1 MSEALDHLAESHGIQ
16 LAYISELGERV
27 VITDAAKTR
36 LLQVLGVDPE
46 GGQSGAFDEA
56 LDHPSK
62 ACALPKSVA
71 GERLWGVACQLY
83 SLRSKRNLGIG
94 DFADL
99 AALAKI
105 AGGGGAAFIGVNPL
119 HALFSAD
126 PGRFSPYSPSS
137 RRFLN
142 PLYLAIDELEGG
154 PEAIAGVKSA
164 QPALFEGLDGHLVD
178 YPAVGRLKMRLLRDV
193 FAGRSDAMRDSQ
205 AFERFRS
212 EGGEALERFAL
223 FEALSEAEVAA
234 GRHAGWHNWPDALKD
249 HASAEVAE
257 FAAANADRVAFHA
270 WLQFEAEEQ
279 LAAAQAAAKTGT
291 TNAKGGKGMAIGL
304 YLDLAVG
311 VAPDGAE
318 TWADPSLTVG
328 AARVGSPPDMFN
340 SQGQDWG
347 LAPLSPKVLAER
359 EYKPLREAFAALTR
373 NAGAVRIDHAMGLA
387 RLWWIPE
394 GSSSAGGGY
403 MRYPLGAMIDTVA
416 DASNANQCLVIG
428 EDLGTVPPG
437 FRHTM
442 EAANVLSYRVLYF
455 ERHGGTAFLPPSTYP
470 EKSLACVSTHDLAT
484 LAGWWQS
491 SDIKLRQ
498 ETGTQNAEATE
509 RDLAERRRDRRAL
522 IIALADEELLP
533 EEYARAATGEDELP
547 THLGHDLAVA
557 VHRFMARTPSMLLT
571 VQLDDMVG
579 ATEQPNLPGTT
590 DQYPNWRVRAA
601 VTLEELQD
609 HRQFLDTAAA
619 MRRERPSRS

>member
-1 MSEALDHLAESHGIQ
+1 MSEALDRLAESHGIQ

-27 VITDAAKTR
+27 VIADEAKTR
-36 LLQVLGVDPE
+36 LLGVLGVDPQTGE
-46 GGQSGAFDEA
+46 PGVFDEA
-56 LDHPSK
+56 LDQPTK
-62 ACALPKSVA
+62 ACAMPKAVA
-71 GERLWGVACQLY
+71 GQRLWGVACQLY

-105 AGGGGAAFIGVNPL
+105 AGGQGASFVGVNPL
-119 HALFSAD
+119 HALFCAD

-154 PEAIAGVKSA
+154 LEAIDTLKSS
-164 QPALFEGLDGHLVD
+164 QPKLFEGLDGDLVD
-178 YPAVGRLKMRLLRDV
+178 YSSVGRLKMRLLNDI
-193 FAGRSDAMRDSQ
+193 FAARSGEMRDEQ

-212 EGGEALERFAL
+212 EGGEALAGFAL

-249 HASAEVAE
+249 RGSVEVRR
-257 FAAANADRVAFHA
+257 FADGNARRIAFHA

-279 LAAAQAAAKTGT
+279 LAAAQAAAKTG
-291 TNAKGGKGMAIGL
+291 AKGQGMAIGL

-359 EYKPLREAFAALTR
+359 DYKPLREAFASLTR

-394 GSSSAGGGY
+394 GSNSSGGAY

-416 DASNANQCLVIG
+416 DMSNANSCLVIG

-442 EAANVLSYRVLYF
+442 EGANILSYRVLYF

-470 EKSLACVSTHDLAT
+470 EMALACVSTHDLAT
-484 LAGWWQS
+484 LAGWWQG
-491 SDIKLRQ
+491 SDIRLRQ
-498 ETGTQNAEATE
+498 ETGTQNTEATE
-509 RDLAERRRDRRAL
+509 RDLAERKRDRRAL

-533 EEYARAATGEDELP
+533 EQYARAATGEDELP
-547 THLGHDLAVA
+547 LQLGADLAAA
-557 VHRFMARTPSMLLT
+557 VHRFVARTPSMLLT

-579 ATEQPNLPGTT
+579 ASEQPNLPGTT
-590 DQYPNWRVRAA
+590 DQYPNWRVRSKIS
-601 VTLEELQD
+601 LEELTA

-619 MRRERPSRS
+619 MRQERPTRS